1 MEYPTIPELSGL
13 IEQLTEY
20 GRLKHEYGAQGVSG
34 LFAKAETGLRSIL
47 GGLKEL
53 PIDRELSAA
62 EPDDL
67 ASIRGLRP
75 HGPRRLWQVWRE
87 DAYRGKLEGALLA
100 RAAGCT
106 LGAMVEGWQMAEME
120 EWAGHTGDP
129 FPPNRYWSQAKDPS
143 KLRYGKSLMQEYTRN
158 GMNSVPVDDD
168 LAYTLLGLLIVE
180 AYGANFT
187 TKNVGEAWLKYL
199 PYACT
204 AEEVALKNLKAGLP
218 ASSAG
223 EVDNPYCQWIGADI
237 RSDAW
242 AYLTPGWPEKAAE
255 MAYHDA
261 YLSHRRNGVYGA
273 MFFAAAE
280 SAAFAVDDP
289 VEALKI
295 GLTEIPENCWLATEV
310 RWALTV
316 GKGIGNYR
324 EARQAVDLRFPG
336 MHPVH
341 TINNACLTIF
351 GLMLGGTDLTR
362 VLSEIVAMGLD
373 NDCNAATAGSIVGA
387 MVGKDGI
394 PQHWY
399 ENFNN
404 TICTYLIEAET
415 FMIDELINRFDH
427 QAMIA
432 FNALL

>member
-20 GRLKHEYGAQGVSG
+20 GRLKHEYGARGISG
-34 LFAKAETGLRSIL
+34 LFAKAETGLRSII

-75 HGPRRLWQVWRE
+75 HGPRRLWRVWRE

-120 EWAGHTGDP
+120 EWAGYTGDP

-204 AEEVALKNLKAGLP
+204 AEEVALRNLKAGLP

-237 RSDAW
+237 RSDPW

-273 MFFAAAE
+273 MFFAAA
-280 SAAFAVDDP
+280 
-289 VEALKI
+289 
-295 GLTEIPENCWLATEV
+295 
-310 RWALTV
+310 
-316 GKGIGNYR
+316 
-324 EARQAVDLRFPG
+324 
-336 MHPVH
+336 
-341 TINNACLTIF
+341 
-351 GLMLGGTDLTR
+351 
-362 VLSEIVAMGLD
+362 
-373 NDCNAATAGSIVGA
+373 
-387 MVGKDGI
+387 
-394 PQHWY
+394 
-399 ENFNN
+399 
-404 TICTYLIEAET
+404 
-415 FMIDELINRFDH
+415 
-427 QAMIA
+427 
-432 FNALL
+432 

>member
-1 MEYPTIPELSGL
+1 MG
-13 IEQLTEY
+13 
-20 GRLKHEYGAQGVSG
+20 
-34 LFAKAETGLRSIL
+34 
-47 GGLKEL
+47 
-53 PIDRELSAA
+53 
-62 EPDDL
+62 
-67 ASIRGLRP
+67 
-75 HGPRRLWQVWRE
+75 
-87 DAYRGKLEGALLA
+87 
-100 RAAGCT
+100 
-106 LGAMVEGWQMAEME
+106 
-120 EWAGHTGDP
+120 
-129 FPPNRYWSQAKDPS
+129 
-143 KLRYGKSLMQEYTRN
+143 
-158 GMNSVPVDDD
+158 
-168 LAYTLLGLLIVE
+168 
-180 AYGANFT
+180 
-187 TKNVGEAWLKYL
+187 
-199 PYACT
+199 
-204 AEEVALKNLKAGLP
+204 
-218 ASSAG
+218 
-223 EVDNPYCQWIGADI
+223 
-237 RSDAW
+237 
-242 AYLTPGWPEKAAE
+242 
-255 MAYHDA
+255 
-261 YLSHRRNGVYGA
+261 
-273 MFFAAAE
+273 
-280 SAAFAVDDP
+280 DP

-316 GKGIGNYR
+316 GKEIGNYR

-351 GLMLGGTDLTR
+351 GLMMGGTDLTR

-394 PQHWY
+394 PRHWF